1 MRSHIAIATVMGAI
15 ISALLAVFNMLLANT
30 PFAYL
35 QLPGYITIVML
46 WGPHGGA
53 VPELLSEAVLL
64 GVNAVFYG
72 LIIFGILHRFG
83 QTRLNSQI
91 SKDD

>member
-1 MRSHIAIATVMGAI
+1 MRSHIAIATLMGTT
-15 ISALLAVFNMLLANT
+15 ISALLAAFNMSMANT

-46 WGPHGGA
+46 WSPHGGA
-53 VPELLSEAVLL
+53 VPEFVSEAILV
-64 GVNAVFYG
+64 GINAVFYG

-83 QTRLNSQI
+83 QRRLISQI
-91 SKDD
+91 PKDD